1 MVETVVLVDSFPI
14 VLWDIA
20 DGGVLLR
27 KGLPAQ
33 LSAWCQQGGFM
44 EDGEVFHHV
53 QTTVRCREWDR
64 KRGRGWPT
72 ALQKQGTTTW
82 GLARAAGMACTQDG
96 RGFQTPTQETAP
108 FWTLTQ
114 MVDFHQ
120 RCEVTASDWVH
131 CGGSIQTAALNNWYN
146 LQIYYTGLIYQ
157 DLQIRSCFQCITYP
171 HTMAFVCGATWQT
184 LETIKNIQT
193 ELKRYK
199 DYLYIFSTS
208 NGKITSIIV
217 TAHVVLQ
224 TNSSF
229 WMCHFG

>member
-1 MVETVVLVDSFPI
+1 MVETVVVVDSFPI

-44 EDGEVFHHV
+44 EDGERFYHV
-53 QTTVRCREWDR
+53 QTTLRCTEWDR

-72 ALQKQGTTTW
+72 ALQKQGMTTW

-114 MVDFHQ
+114 MVDFHRDVKCQ
-120 RCEVTASDWVH
+120 RATEFNVEVQYRQLHLTAD
-131 CGGSIQTAALNNWYN
+131 I
-146 LQIYYTGLIYQ
+146 I
-157 DLQIRSCFQCITYP
+157 F
-171 HTMAFVCGATWQT
+171 
-184 LETIKNIQT
+184 K
-193 ELKRYK
+193 
-199 DYLYIFSTS
+199 YIILGWFTR
-208 NGKITSIIV
+208 NCK
-217 TAHVVLQ
+217 
-224 TNSSF
+224 
-229 WMCHFG
+229 